1 MQYNRSTTTETR
13 SSSALRTTLPLVLN
27 PIQDS
32 PRKIVR
38 PLNDSLN

>member
-1 MQYNRSTTTETR
+1 MQYNRSATTETR
-13 SSSALRTTLPLVLN
+13 SSSSLLTTLPLLLN

-32 PRKIVR
+32 PGKIVR